1 MDVSIIRIFSRLK
14 IIAVK
19 WIDENSSTNEKPRD
33 RILNEGFYFHSMTRS
48 RKMIIHG
55 ADNYRARKLKLTIC
69 SEDWL
74 KSNSIYRI
82 RCQLTFRISKC
93 KRIMK

>member
-1 MDVSIIRIFSRLK
+1 MDVSIFRIFSRVT

-33 RILNEGFYFHSMTRS
+33 RILNEGFYFQSMTR
-48 RKMIIHG
+48 KMTIHG

>member
-1 MDVSIIRIFSRLK
+1 MDVSIFRIFSRLK

-33 RILNEGFYFHSMTRS
+33 RIRNEGFYFQSMT

-55 ADNYRARKLKLTIC
+55 ADDYRARKLKLMIC
-69 SEDWL
+69 SEDWP
-74 KSNSIYRI
+74 KSNSIY
-82 RCQLTFRISKC
+82 K
-93 KRIMK
+93 